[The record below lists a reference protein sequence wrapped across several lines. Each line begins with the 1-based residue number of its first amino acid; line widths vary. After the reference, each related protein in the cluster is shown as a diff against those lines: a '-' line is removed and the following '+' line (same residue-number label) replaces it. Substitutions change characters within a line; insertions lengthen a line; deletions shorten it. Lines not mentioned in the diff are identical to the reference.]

1 MAEIMSFISGATY
14 PETVLNMLFLM
25 MCIDGVVIILYAILK
40 GTK

>member
-1 MAEIMSFISGATY
+1 MAEIMNFVNGATY

-40 GTK
+40 GVK